1 LIKRESKL
9 KLHDETTK
17 KVDIVVSRNVAGL
30 GGDEEDEC
38 EVDGADETLLL
49 EKDAKRTSSKKK
61 KAADALTFA
70 VINGRY
76 ELLGLAGQGGMA
88 SVYKARDLRDNKEV
102 AVKVLDRDLANMDSV
117 LERFQKEVAAA
128 SAMAHEN
135 LAAVYDS
142 GVTEDG
148 RPFIVME
155 YMRGQTLAQL
165 LKKRAKL
172 SLNEFAD
179 IFVQVAKG
187 LAHAHRRG
195 VVHRDIKPSNIML
208 YTDAKEKLGVKLL
221 DFGIAKSLADIDE
234 TSLHL
239 THTGQVIGSPFY
251 MSPEQCRALPVDTR
265 SDIYSLGCVMFEAI
279 TGGVPFKGETA
290 LDTLYKHIHE
300 PAPRVRA
307 NVPKLKAAEILA
319 STIETTLMKQPEA
332 RYHTARE
339 LGKDLAKL
347 TSWDDLPSE
356 LEFDSE
362 PRKTEP
368 IKEKSRFNVAGI
380 AITTAIGL
388 SMLVCGTMISNF
400 SEGPSAQ
407 TPELAVADTSLK
419 LDELWKLSEKE
430 LDDQRYDEA
439 VKYAQRAEHVTKRAS
454 KTLPHAV
461 SMLKTAMA
469 LYQKNLLSPQVDEGQ
484 RDKDMNVVQEN
495 LRKSLAIF
503 NEYLDKNSAKS
514 TEEIISALGSHKLP
528 FLNRYYFE
536 ANGQLATVLA
546 DDYREHSEE
555 AKLLFNKVNDL
566 FLLRSET
573 THFPEAEAKQYLQ
586 SLTNLYFADK
596 DYLNGARI
604 QTNISEIWNER
615 LIDPTS
621 DPNANA
627 SFAGTWISPYKKT
640 DSNMHLSLKQEGDRV
655 FGDITMAVLPTR
667 AIWKGTVSGVLSDNT
682 SSATFNLTGTN
693 SNYVAD
699 NSSKGGSES
708 KAKSSIQGE
717 LSLTRYKNLLIVRLY
732 NWSGDENITLSYAEV
747 LQLKPNKRS
756 ADKKH

>member
-9 KLHDETTK
+9 RNETEK
-17 KVDIVVSRNVAGL
+17 KVDIVISGNVAGL
-30 GGDEEDEC
+30 SSEEADESELD
-38 EVDGADETLLL
+38 ADETLLL
-49 EKDAKRTSSKKK
+49 EHDAKRTTSKKK

-88 SVYKARDLRDNKEV
+88 SVYKARDRRDNKEV

-117 LERFQKEVAAA
+117 LERFQKEVSAA

-208 YTDAKEKLGVKLL
+208 YTDSKEKLGVKLL

-279 TGGVPFKGETA
+279 TGSVPFKGETA

-300 PAPRVRA
+300 PAARVRA
-307 NVPKLKAAEILA
+307 NIPKLKAAEILA

-362 PRKTEP
+362 PRKAEP
-368 IKEKSRFNVAGI
+368 VKEKSRFSVAGI

-407 TPELAVADTSLK
+407 TKELANSGAQMQ

-430 LDDQRYDEA
+430 LEDGRYDEA
-439 VKYAQRAEHVTKRAS
+439 VKYAQRSEFMTKRYS
-454 KTLPHAV
+454 KSLTHAV

-469 LYQKNLLSPQVDEGQ
+469 LYQKNTLSSEVNDAARE
-484 RDKDMNVVQEN
+484 RDMNLVQEN

-503 NEYLDKNSAKS
+503 NDYLEKNGAKT
-514 TEEIISALGSHKLP
+514 TEQSITVLGSNKIP
-528 FLNRYYFE
+528 FLNKYYFE
-536 ANGQLATVLA
+536 ANGQLATILA

-555 AKLLFNKVNDL
+555 AKQLLNKVNDL

-573 THFPEAEAKQYLQ
+573 THFPELEAKQYLL
-586 SLTNLYFADK
+586 SLANLYFADK
-596 DYLNGARI
+596 DYLNAARI
-604 QTNISEIWNER
+604 QTNICDIWNER
-615 LIDPTS
+615 LIDPQS
-621 DPNANA
+621 DPTADT
-627 SFAGTWISPYKKT
+627 SFAGEWISPYKQT
-640 DSNMHLSLKQEGDRV
+640 ESNMHLTLKQEGDRV
-655 FGDITMAVLPTR
+655 WGDIIMAVMPTK
-667 AIWKGTVSGVLSDNT
+667 AIWKGHLSGVLSGNT
-682 SSATFNLTGTN
+682 SSTTFKLSGINPT
-693 SNYVAD
+693 YVAD
-699 NSSKGGSES
+699 NTSKHDSASGAQSSVS
-708 KAKSSIQGE
+708 GE
-717 LSLTRYKNLLIVRLY
+717 LSLTRFKNFLVVRLY

-747 LQLKPNKRS
+747 LQLKPGKRS
-756 ADKKH
+756 SGKH

>member
-1 LIKRESKL
+1 LIKRES

>member
-1 LIKRESKL
+1 LIRRESKL
-9 KLHDETTK
+9 SDEAVK

-30 GGDEEDEC
+30 NSDDEEES
-38 EVDGADETLLL
+38 ELEGTDETLLL
-49 EKDAKRTSSKKK
+49 EKDAKRSPKKK
-61 KAADALTFA
+61 SADALTFA
-70 VINGRY
+70 IINGRY

-117 LERFQKEVAAA
+117 LERFQKEVSAA

-148 RPFIVME
+148 RPYIVME

-172 SLNEFAD
+172 SLNEFAE

-208 YTDAKEKLGVKLL
+208 YTDVKEKLGVKLL

-319 STIETTLMKQPEA
+319 ATIETTLMKQPEA

-347 TSWDDLPSE
+347 TSWDDLPNE

-368 IKEKSRFNVAGI
+368 IKEKSRFSVAGI

-388 SMLVCGTMISNF
+388 SMLVCGTMISNLH
-400 SEGPSAQ
+400 EGPSVKTA
-407 TPELAVADTSLK
+407 ELPHAGTELK
-419 LDELWKLSEKE
+419 LEELWKLSEKE
-430 LDDQRYDEA
+430 LEDSRYEEA
-439 VKYAQRAEHVTKRAS
+439 VKYAQRAEGITKRYPQ
-454 KTLPHAV
+454 TLQHAI
-461 SMLKTAMA
+461 SLLKSAMA
-469 LYQKNLLSPQVDEGQ
+469 TYDKEISSSQVDETQ
-484 RDKDMNVVQEN
+484 REKNLALAQAN
-495 LRKSLAIF
+495 LRKALAIF
-503 NEYLDKNSAKS
+503 NEHLEKNGAKTPEQIVAILDSN
-514 TEEIISALGSHKLP
+514 KLP
-528 FLNRYYFE
+528 YLNRYYFE
-536 ANGQLATVLA
+536 ANGQLATMLA
-546 DDYREHSEE
+546 DGYSEHPQE
-555 AKLLFNKVNDL
+555 AKALLNKVNDL
-566 FLLRSET
+566 FYYRSET
-573 THFPEAEAKQYLQ
+573 THYPEHEAKQYLQ
-586 SLTNLYFADK
+586 TLTNLFFADK
-596 DYLNGARI
+596 DYVNAARV
-604 QTNISEIWNER
+604 QTNISDIWAER
-615 LIDPTS
+615 LIDSQS
-621 DPNANA
+621 DPTADA
-627 SFAGTWISPYKKT
+627 SFAGTWVSPYKKT
-640 DSNMHLSLKQEGDRV
+640 ESNMHLTLKQEGDRV
-655 FGDITMAVLPTR
+655 FGDITMAVAPTK
-667 AIWKGTVSGVLSDNT
+667 AIWKGKLNGVLSGNT
-682 SSATFNLTGTN
+682 SSANFNLSGTGSDKSAN
-693 SNYVAD
+693 SQSA
-699 NSSKGGSES
+699 SSGNTP
-708 KAKSSIQGE
+708 IQGE
-717 LSLTRYKNLLIVRLY
+717 LSLTRYKNLLVVRLY
-732 NWSGDENITLSYAEV
+732 NWSGNQDVSLSFAEV
-747 LQLKPNKRS
+747 LQLKPVKHK
-756 ADKKH
+756 AGKKGNNVY

>member
-1 LIKRESKL
+1 MIKRESKL
-9 KLHDETTK
+9 RDETEK
-17 KVDIVVSRNVAGL
+17 KVDIVVSRNVAGFSS
-30 GGDEEDEC
+30 DDADEC
-38 EVDGADETLLL
+38 DVDGADETLLL
-49 EKDAKRTSSKKK
+49 EQDAKRSSSKKK
-61 KAADALTFA
+61 KSADAMTFA

-88 SVYKARDLRDNKEV
+88 SVYKARDLRDHKEV

-117 LERFQKEVAAA
+117 LERFQKEVSAA

-208 YTDAKEKLGVKLL
+208 YTDSKEKLGVKLL

-307 NVPKLKAAEILA
+307 NIPKLKAAEILA

-368 IKEKSRFNVAGI
+368 IKEKSRFSATGI

-388 SMLVCGTMISNF
+388 SMLVCGTMLSNF
-400 SEGPSAQ
+400 SEGPSPQ
-407 TPELAVADTSLK
+407 TKELANSGAQIQ

-430 LDDQRYDEA
+430 LEDGRYEEA
-439 VKYAQRAEHVTKRAS
+439 VKYAQRSEFMTRRYS
-454 KTLPHAV
+454 KSLTHAI

-469 LYQKNLLSPQVDEGQ
+469 LYQKHQMSSQINESQ
-484 RDKDMNVVQEN
+484 RDRDMNIVQEN

-503 NEYLDKNSAKS
+503 NEYLDKNGAKT
-514 TEEIISALGSHKLP
+514 TEDMITVLGSNKIP
-528 FLNRYYFE
+528 FLNKYYFE
-536 ANGQLATVLA
+536 ANGQLATILA
-546 DDYREHSEE
+546 DDYREQAAE
-555 AKLLFNKVNDL
+555 AKVLLNKVNDL

-573 THFPEAEAKQYLQ
+573 THFPEQEARQYLQ
-586 SLTNLYFADK
+586 TLTNLYFADK

-604 QTNISEIWNER
+604 QTNISDIWNER
-615 LIDPTS
+615 LIDSQS
-621 DPNANA
+621 DPTADA
-627 SFAGTWISPYKKT
+627 SFAGDWISPYKKT
-640 DSNMHLSLKQEGDRV
+640 ESNMHLTLKQDGDRIY
-655 FGDITMAVLPTR
+655 GEISMAVLPTR
-667 AIWKGTVSGVLSDNT
+667 AIWKGHLSGVLSENT
-682 SSATFNLTGTN
+682 SSATFKLSGANP
-693 SNYVAD
+693 NYVAD
-699 NSSKGGSES
+699 NSSKDSS
-708 KAKSSIQGE
+708 ASNPKSSVSGE
-717 LSLTRYKNLLIVRLY
+717 LSLTRFKNVLVVRLY
-732 NWSGDENITLSYAEV
+732 NWSGDESISLSYAEV
-747 LQLKPNKRS
+747 LQLRPTKQPS
-756 ADKKH
+756 GKKH

>member
-1 LIKRESKL
+1 MIKRES